1 MSLRIAVLCGGM
13 SAEREVSLKSGRAVQ
28 DALTIRGYSV
38 KGIDVG
44 RALPAKLKASEIDM
58 AFIALHGKLGE
69 DGTVQGLLEFLD
81 IPYTGSG
88 VLASALAMDK
98 IAAKRVL
105 MSGGVPTPRFAVFRR
120 PDDAEDLAELADE
133 ILGQFDPPL
142 VVKAPDQGSSLG
154 VTIAED
160 RAAVMRGLQEAFKY
174 GSRAMVEEF
183 ISGVEITAGL
193 LGNRNP
199 QVLPLIEIVS
209 ETGRYDYESKY
220 TAGLSRHII
229 PPRIPAGTRAEVS
242 RLAAA
247 TFDLIGCRG
256 FARVD
261 FIVADDGR
269 PYVLEVNTI
278 PGLTAVSLFPDAARA
293 AGIEMPQ
300 LCETL
305 MGLAQEHYDEAG
317 GMHD

>member
-13 SAEREVSLKSGRAVQ
+13 SNEREVSLKSGRAVQ
-28 DALTIRGYSV
+28 DALTIKGYSV
-38 KGIDVG
+38 QRIDVG
-44 RALPAKLKASEIDM
+44 RTLPANLKASEIDI

-98 IAAKRVL
+98 IATKRVL
-105 MSGGVPTPRFAVFRR
+105 ISAGVPTPRFAVFRR
-120 PDDAEDLAELADE
+120 PGEVENIPELAGE
-133 ILGQFDPPL
+133 ILEQFDLPL
-142 VVKAPDQGSSLG
+142 VVKAPHLGSSLG

-160 RAAVMRGLQEAFKY
+160 KTAVNRGLQEAFKH
-174 GSRAMVEEF
+174 GDRVLIEEF
-183 ISGVEITAGL
+183 IPGVEITAGL
-193 LGNRNP
+193 LGRHDP

-220 TAGLSRHII
+220 TAGLSKHIV
-229 PPRIPAGTRAEVS
+229 PPRVADTVQAEVR
-242 RLAAA
+242 RLAKE
-247 TFDLIGCRG
+247 TFDLIGCHG
-256 FARVD
+256 LARVD
-261 FIVADDGR
+261 FMVTEDGQ

-278 PGLTAVSLFPDAARA
+278 PGFTPVSLFPDAARA

-300 LCETL
+300 LCEML
-305 MGLAQEHYDEAG
+305 LGMAQERHYETG